1 MKLTR
6 STGSPSAAGLISLVL
21 IYIVLIVLI
30 LFFSTQVLRD
40 ISRASTLSSFI
51 VVPIALLLPIF
62 IIVTLIVN
70 VIRLARERRSGQP
83 GARFK
88 IRLIVFFIF
97 IAFLSSVP
105 QGILSISFINT
116 TMNSWFSTP
125 TRTALQGGVDIALE
139 YVNDR
144 LANLTTFADSD
155 VLAFILRDIN
165 RSPDRVWSNIHGA
178 DPAISGVQV
187 FEGSGK
193 ELYYRGQPTAQLKGQ
208 IELNRE
214 DGMLPKESYGSTSV
228 LRFLKNFRIDG
239 RRYAVVL
246 SALLPEGFDQK
257 AQALTAS
264 RETFTQLDRFG
275 SIFRLVL
282 VLFFSVFS
290 LPMLLLSILVSFL
303 LSEEIMRPIVNLEE
317 ATRRVAEGDFSY
329 RILGRASDELSML
342 VSSFNRMVSELE
354 RSRLKLLQTEKVT
367 AWQEIA
373 QRLAHEIKNPLTPIK
388 LSAQRILRKVQTDPQ
403 DLPRIAENSVRAII
417 NEVES
422 LDRLLREFRD
432 FSRLPAPTLA
442 DVKLRE
448 LIQEVAEVHAPP
460 HKNVRM
466 SFDEVSEEIV
476 VQADR
481 NQLKQVFTNLIKN
494 ALEAIEDEGRVIVRA
509 DLVRKGNSQYCRVQ
523 VQDTGRGI
531 EAEYQ
536 NQVFNPYFTT
546 KGAGTGLG
554 LPIVERIIVDHK
566 GQIWFETGEGVGTT
580 FFIDLPMET

>member
-1 MKLTR
+1 MR
-6 STGSPSAAGLISLVL
+6 GGRPTGSPSVVGLVSLVL
-21 IYIVLIVLI
+21 IYIALIILI
-30 LFFSTQVLRD
+30 LFFSTQVLKD

-51 VVPIALLLPIF
+51 VVPIALLLPLFVIGM
-62 IIVTLIVN
+62 LIVN
-70 VIRLARERRSGQP
+70 IVRLVRERRAGRP

-88 IRLIVFFIF
+88 LRLIVFFTF
-97 IAFLSSVP
+97 IAFLSSIP

-125 TRTALQGGVDIALE
+125 TRTALQGGIDIALE
-139 YVNDR
+139 FVNDR
-144 LANLTTFADSD
+144 LTNLTSFGDSD
-155 VLAFILRDIN
+155 VLAFILRDLN

-178 DPAISGVQV
+178 DPAVSAVQV
-187 FEGSGK
+187 FDDKGN
-193 ELYYRGQPTAQLKGQ
+193 ELFFRGQSEAQIKGPLKV
-208 IELNRE
+208 NRE
-214 DGMLPKESYGSTSV
+214 DGVLPKETYGKISV
-228 LRFLKNFRIDG
+228 LRFLKNYRLNG
-239 RRYAVVL
+239 KRYAIVL
-246 SALLPEGFDQK
+246 STLLPSGFDQK

-264 RETFTQLDRFG
+264 REIFTQLDRFG
-275 SIFRLVL
+275 TVFRLVL

-388 LSAQRILRKVQTDPQ
+388 LSAQRILRKAQTDPEN
-403 DLPRIAENSVRAII
+403 LNRIVENSVQAII
-417 NEVES
+417 NEVEN

-432 FSRLPAPTLA
+432 FSRLPAPTLSEI
-442 DVKLRE
+442 DLKQL
-448 LIQEVAEVHAPP
+448 LGEVAEVHAVPY
-460 HKNVRM
+460 KNIQFRM
-466 SFDEVSEEIV
+466 EEIPD
-476 VQADR
+476 QLIIRADR
-481 NQLKQVFTNLIKN
+481 TQLKQVFINLFKN
-494 ALEAIEDEGRVIVRA
+494 AFEAIEGEGRVTVRA
-509 DLVRKGNSQYCRVQ
+509 DLVRKGNSQYCRIQ

-531 EAEYQ
+531 GAENQ
-536 NQVFNPYFTT
+536 SQVFNPYFTT

-554 LPIVERIIVDHK
+554 LPIVERIIFDHK
-566 GQIWFETGEGVGTT
+566 GQIWFETQDGVGTT